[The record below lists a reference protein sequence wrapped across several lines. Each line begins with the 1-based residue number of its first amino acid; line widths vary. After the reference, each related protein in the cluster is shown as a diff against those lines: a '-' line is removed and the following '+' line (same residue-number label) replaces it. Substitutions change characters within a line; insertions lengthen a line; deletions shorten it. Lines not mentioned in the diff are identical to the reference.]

1 MKPAIFGLLI
11 GIPSLGAA
19 ADTNSVARLKE
30 VVVTDTPIIAE
41 NRLTPLAG
49 QVTGV
54 SQEQIKELN
63 AQDLPSALR
72 RTPGVVISRHNPV
85 GSFGGGEGGAVFIR
99 GMGASRPGAEIAM
112 TMDGI
117 ARFVGLWTHPV
128 LDTLSVDNAARL
140 DVYKGAQPV
149 LFGNMAF
156 GVVDIVTK
164 RQTQPGF
171 HTELQLAGG
180 SYDTFVETAEHGGRF
195 GPLDYYLV
203 QSFRTSDGHR
213 ANASGQLQDYL
224 GRIGYDLGEHW
235 NLSLFYNRTD
245 NWAKDPGDIRTDI
258 NQGEFDTTTDF
269 GVVTLANHF
278 ERMDGWIKVYWDHGA
293 IDWVNQYSSST
304 KSNNVGTLTRW
315 DNYGVKGREM
325 FRPWEGGELMAGMD
339 IDYISGKATFISPP
353 TPTSSWGRETFRI
366 IQPYG
371 LIAQQLDIS
380 DGIWIKPSA
389 GVRGFFHDNF
399 TDEAG
404 PQAGLVL
411 NIHDT
416 QLHFGY
422 ARGVNYPGIF
432 VKTQAQLWMPG
443 ENQEDLLSAE
453 TLNHFEAGVRQDF
466 GKKVRVELTGFLD
479 KGYNRI
485 ATVPPPPFPP
495 TWQNVGAFDTHGIE
509 GTVTYRPIND
519 LALFVGG
526 TWLKADPSNLPY
538 TPKWTACAGATWRF
552 LKNFTLNV
560 DGSFVD
566 DQFVLSLGRTSTAVN
581 TESVDSYF
589 LLSARLAYEFPLPW
603 GGARGEVF
611 VAGENLSNT
620 HYEYKPGYPMPG
632 INGMGGVR
640 VRF

>member
-399 TDEAG
+399 TGEAG

>member
-399 TDEAG
+399 TGEAG

-479 KGYNRI
+479 KGHNRI
-485 ATVPPPPFPP
+485 ATVPAPPFPP